1 MTKREVLNGKPYA
14 GNPHVRF
21 DEGEVASTAT
31 SRRGSLLYKKMIV
44 RMSVTTVLMSIIV
57 LPVFAKQ
64 AYHPQS
70 SEDGLEVRHALRLP
84 NIDGKLDEEIY
95 DNVEWSAAFM
105 SLGKESSTV
114 NELWLTA
121 SDKYALLKTRFAL
134 ITDKKDLVVAV
145 KAPVPEG
152 MRANGR
158 GAFGAKDDFVE
169 FFITSD
175 DGTFLQILVD
185 AGGHSYTLKYA
196 GAGSAGEK
204 FPVSGLVA
212 SAAVSDDAYTVE
224 MKVPISSLGL
234 SSPQIGAVLRGNVT
248 REGPTNGGLSTWAPV
263 GTTFNNP
270 DRFGEFYWIDRVT
283 THRSRAKARE
293 LAAKKLADTGKLMV
307 FWRGNHYNSYSS
319 KIPPD
324 ADSLLNGKHSAV
336 IPCGS
341 RAIAPFMATNLGD
354 KDFVGTFEVK
364 GDLAKLARFR
374 EVGFIELKGGIMVP
388 DPIWDI
394 PEKRV
399 LRVRSKETVLVW
411 FDVDSRDLKP
421 GLHKSS
427 IVLHPA
433 RSGFN
438 YEKFDFELRV
448 SDVAVTDK
456 DPVAWVFGM
465 GRNVMRDHFRDYG
478 FSGYGELPNISL
490 PKDKSGF
497 ARLDEAVVEAEK
509 LGLPRKDQFRL
520 FWLDIQEKSNWTRF
534 LDEKKKWHYFGS
546 EFWVKEFTRRLIM
559 LRDHMKELG
568 FDYSNWALFTLDEP
582 HGDPEKK
589 GTTAWYA
596 IEGAKLIKSIDPN
609 IRIWTDPTN
618 IGHSS
623 FRSLDDGFQHYYLKW
638 YDVICPNY
646 GRIIPFPKVCRQY
659 RESGREVW
667 TYSVRTKGGTPVS
680 YRAEFWAIAK
690 EGFAGPASFYDL
702 YRNSGDGYDSYD
714 GGESSNDYSS
724 IYRDKR
730 TEGFSV
736 SRRMEAWYEGLV
748 DKRLIHVAERLAK
761 TREEQAKVKELVMM
775 GALRKRNFDVLRKEL
790 LALCETLKS
799 HREEEK
805 KKTQK

>member
-1 MTKREVLNGKPYA
+1 M
-14 GNPHVRF
+14 
-21 DEGEVASTAT
+21 
-31 SRRGSLLYKKMIV
+31 KKMVFRGFIAAFLV
-44 RMSVTTVLMSIIV
+44 SAMAA
-57 LPVFAKQ
+57 PAFAKQ
-64 AYHPQS
+64 AYHPPT
-70 SEDGLEVRHALRLP
+70 SEEGLEVRHSLRLP
-84 NIDGKLDEEIY
+84 NIDGRLDEEIY

-105 SLGKESSTV
+105 SLGKESATV
-114 NELWLTA
+114 NELWLNA
-121 SDKYALLKTRFAL
+121 SDKYAKLKTRFAL
-134 ITDKKDLVVAV
+134 ITDKKNLVVAF
-145 KAPVPEG
+145 KAPVPQG
-152 MRANGR
+152 MKANG
-158 GAFGAKDDFVE
+158 GGTFGAKDDFVE
-169 FFITSD
+169 FFVTSD
-175 DGTFLQILVD
+175 DGTFLQILAD
-185 AGGHSYTLKYA
+185 AGGHTYTLKYA
-196 GAGSAGEK
+196 GAGTAGEK
-204 FPVSGLVA
+204 MPIPGLVA
-212 SAAVSDDAYTVE
+212 SAENSDGAYTVE
-224 MKVPISSLGL
+224 MKIPLSSLGL
-234 SSPQIGAVLRGNVT
+234 SLPKTGAVLRGNAT

-270 DRFGEFYWIDRVT
+270 DRFGELYWIDRAT
-283 THRSRAKARE
+283 THRERVKARE

-307 FWRGNHYNSYSS
+307 FWRAKHYNSYSS
-319 KIPPD
+319 KISPD
-324 ADSLLNGKHSAV
+324 PDTLLDGKHSAV
-336 IPCGS
+336 IPRGS

-354 KDFVGTFEVK
+354 KDFVGTFEVN
-364 GDLAKLARFR
+364 GELAKLARFR
-374 EVGFIELKGGIMVP
+374 EVGFIELKGGIVLP

-399 LRVRSKETVLVW
+399 LRVRPKETVLVW

-421 GLHKSS
+421 GVYRST
-427 IVLHPA
+427 VTLHPS
-433 RSGFN
+433 RSHFN
-438 YEKFDFELRV
+438 YEKFDFSLRV

-478 FSGYGELPNISL
+478 FSGYGELPNVSL

-497 ARLDEAVVEAEK
+497 VRLDEAVVEAEK

-520 FWLDIQEKSNWTRF
+520 FWLDLQAESKWTRYA
-534 LDEKKKWHYFGS
+534 DEKRKWHYFGS

-568 FDYSNWALFTLDEP
+568 FDYSNWALFTIDEP

-638 YDVICPNY
+638 YDIICPNY

-659 RESGREVW
+659 RESGKEVW

-714 GGESSNDYSS
+714 GGKGSNDYSS

-736 SRRMEAWYEGLV
+736 SRRMEAWYEGLI
-748 DKRLIHVAERLAK
+748 DKRLIHVARSLAK
-761 TREEQAKVKELVMM
+761 TVQEQAKVNELVML
-775 GALRKRNFDVLRKEL
+775 GAYRKRSFDVLRDEL

-799 HREEEK
+799 RRDEEK
-805 KKTQK
+805 KAISK